1 MTGHD
6 RGFGV
11 RLGRNAA
18 GRTAHLPGLPGA
30 GQVRGALRDRGCRG
44 QSGRGRRACWTWR
57 AAPVCSAGGWPSRGR
72 RSPGSIWRRR
82 CWPSPGSCPRG
93 SRSWRRAPTRCRFP
107 TTRSTSS
114 PASRGCSSSPTGP
127 PAVAEMRRVLRP
139 GGRVVIACWCD
150 DTQSAILL
158 VEQALRRHVGEEA
171 ATMVHG
177 VFAIDRESVLEELLI
192 GAGFADVEVRREP
205 IVARYVPGLGFAG
218 RFIAA
223 NPGRRHV
230 RRRAGGGAGGGG
242 RRRRCGDPADAR
254 RRRRGVP
261 DAVADR
267 VRHRVAL
274 A

>member
-1 MTGHD
+1 MLAVARELSDGIAFVEASADALPFPDDSFDVVTCQQGLQFFPD
-6 RGFGV
+6 RP
-11 RLGRNAA
+11 AA
-18 GRTAHLPGLPGA
+18 M
-30 GQVRGALRDRGCRG
+30 
-44 QSGRGRRACWTWR
+44 
-57 AAPVCSAGGWPSRGR
+57 
-72 RSPGSIWRRR
+72 
-82 CWPSPGSCPRG
+82 
-93 SRSWRRAPTRCRFP
+93 
-107 TTRSTSS
+107 
-114 PASRGCSSSPTGP
+114 
-127 PAVAEMRRVLRP
+127 AEMRRVLRP

-223 NPGRRHV
+223 EPCRRHV

-242 RRRRCGDPADAR
+242 CRRRCGDPADAR